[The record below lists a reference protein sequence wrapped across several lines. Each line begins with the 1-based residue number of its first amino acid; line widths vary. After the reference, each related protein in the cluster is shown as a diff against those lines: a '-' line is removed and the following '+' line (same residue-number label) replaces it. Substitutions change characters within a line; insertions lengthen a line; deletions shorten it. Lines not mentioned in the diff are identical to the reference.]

1 MAWLE
6 RLEEWLIAF
15 LLAAMT
21 VLTFVQVIAR
31 YVFNYSFVWA
41 LEVTTI
47 LFAWLIFL
55 GIPYGV
61 RVGSHIGLDALVKA
75 LPAKIARVV
84 GAIAAALAMVY
95 SAILLVGSWNYVGK
109 LYEIDILME
118 DLPIAQWIPRVVLLV
133 CFALLLL
140 RFGQVLWRILAGR
153 EVRLHLGDEAEEA
166 LRQRAEFEKTGGT
179 AGEDK
184 AGGRRP

>member
-21 VLTFVQVIAR
+21 VLTFVQVITR
-31 YVFNYSFVWA
+31 YVFNYSFTWA
-41 LEVTTI
+41 LELTTI

-75 LPAKIARVV
+75 LPPRIARAV
-84 GAIAAALAMVY
+84 GALAAALGVVY
-95 SAILLVGSWNYVGK
+95 AAILLVGSWNYVAK
-109 LYEIDILME
+109 LHEIDILME
-118 DLPIAQWIPRVVLLV
+118 DLPIGQWIPRIVLLI
-133 CFALLLL
+133 CFSLLLL

-166 LRQRAEFEKTGGT
+166 LRQRAEFEKTDGT
-179 AGEDK
+179 E
-184 AGGRRP
+184 RRR